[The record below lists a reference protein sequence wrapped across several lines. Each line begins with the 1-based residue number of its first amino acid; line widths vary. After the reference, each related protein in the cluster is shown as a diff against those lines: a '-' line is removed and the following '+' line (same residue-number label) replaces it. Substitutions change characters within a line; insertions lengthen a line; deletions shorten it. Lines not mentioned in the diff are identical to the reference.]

1 MMNIN
6 CIIVEDEPLALE
18 RVLGYV
24 QKLPYLNLLSTFD
37 NGIDALVYLK
47 SNAVD
52 LIFLDIN
59 MGEFSG
65 IQLLETS
72 NIKSEIIITTAYD
85 TYALKGFDLNV
96 TDYLL
101 KPFTFERFVLAV
113 DRVQANLTKAEVI
126 HDKKYIFIKTEYR
139 LEKLILDE
147 VLYIEG
153 MRDYRRIHTINKRIM
168 TLKPFKEF
176 EQEIPANTI
185 CRVHKSFMVAL
196 DKIDSVERDPIRIK
210 DVIIPISETYKKSF
224 LNLISQPLK

>member
-1 MMNIN
+1 MTNIN

-59 MGEFSG
+59 MGDFSG

-113 DRVQANLTKAEVI
+113 DRVQANLTKTEVF
-126 HDKKYIFIKTEYR
+126 HEKKYIFIKTEYR
-139 LEKLILDE
+139 LEKLLLDE

-196 DKIDSVERDPIRIK
+196 DKIDSVERDRIRIK
-210 DVIIPISETYKKSF
+210 DVLIPISETYKKSF
-224 LNLISQPLK
+224 LNLISQPVK

>member
-1 MMNIN
+1 MNIN

-47 SNAVD
+47 SNVVD

-147 VLYIEG
+147 VAKL
-153 MRDYRRIHTINKRIM
+153 
-168 TLKPFKEF
+168 L
-176 EQEIPANTI
+176 
-185 CRVHKSFMVAL
+185 S
-196 DKIDSVERDPIRIK
+196 
-210 DVIIPISETYKKSF
+210 
-224 LNLISQPLK
+224 